1 MGRPVNEDPIIKQN
15 FTKMLNTFLDN
26 SEYNNTTFGKLL
38 NVSETTIRKYRS
50 GEIMP
55 SHTQMKK
62 ILSIMKLRYHELL
75 GFEDPKNVTV
85 EGQE

>member
-1 MGRPVNEDPIIKQN
+1 MGRPVNEDPIIREN
-15 FTKMLNTFLDN
+15 FARLLNEYIDN
-26 SEYNNTTFGKLL
+26 SDYNNTTFANELG
-38 NVSETTIRKYRS
+38 VSETTIRKYRN
-50 GEIMP
+50 GEILP

-75 GFEDPKNVTV
+75 GFKDPKESTI